1 MSDFFHS
8 GLHGSGWRYLKSFL
22 AVALQGALILV
33 IGMIYSALFKGLI
46 LDQTDNLLL
55 FLGKYIIIYASAVML
70 MFKSLPLSKELVG
83 VS

>member
-1 MSDFFHS
+1 M
-8 GLHGSGWRYLKSFL
+8 
-22 AVALQGALILV
+22 

>member
-1 MSDFFHS
+1 M
-8 GLHGSGWRYLKSFL
+8 
-22 AVALQGALILV
+22 QGALILV

>member
-1 MSDFFHS
+1 
-8 GLHGSGWRYLKSFL
+8 
-22 AVALQGALILV
+22 
-33 IGMIYSALFKGLI
+33 MIYSALFKGLI